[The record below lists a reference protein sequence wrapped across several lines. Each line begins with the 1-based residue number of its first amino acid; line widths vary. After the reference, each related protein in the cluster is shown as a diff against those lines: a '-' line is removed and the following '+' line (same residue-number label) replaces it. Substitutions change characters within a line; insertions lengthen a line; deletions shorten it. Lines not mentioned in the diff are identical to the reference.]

1 MFRFPNKLIC
11 VSEIVQETCLEVAI
25 EQFDAADFNRND
37 NGFIRNDIAQ
47 LARATSE
54 SEYQAMLKK
63 LVVLKN
69 EGGIPEGMKLS
80 DAVQLIKPRY
90 CQTPAEL
97 ERFASDVARLD
108 MEKLDEA
115 YRKSIDPASDSASD
129 SASEPASEPAS
140 VFK

>member
-1 MFRFPNKLIC
+1 MI
-11 VSEIVQETCLEVAI
+11 LEPDYLNDSAPMVAV

-69 EGGIPEGMKLS
+69 EGGIPDGMKLS

-108 MEKLDEA
+108 MEKLDDA
-115 YRKSIDPASDSASD
+115 YRKSIEASPEASPE
-129 SASEPASEPAS
+129 AAPEAAPE
-140 VFK
+140 VK

>member
-1 MFRFPNKLIC
+1 MFRFPNKMI
-11 VSEIVQETCLEVAI
+11 LEPDYLNDSAPMVAV

-69 EGGIPEGMKLS
+69 EGGIPDGMKLS

-115 YRKSIDPASDSASD
+115 YRKSIEQAQEQAQEKTQEQ
-129 SASEPASEPAS
+129 AQEQAQ
-140 VFK
+140 

>member
-1 MFRFPNKLIC
+1 MIC
-11 VSEIVQETCLEVAI
+11 VPEIVQETCLEVAI

-69 EGGIPEGMKLS
+69 DGGIPDGMKLS

-115 YRKSIDPASDSASD
+115 YRKSIEPVPEPTPEPAPDSAP
-129 SASEPASEPAS
+129 EPAPSPA
-140 VFK
+140 VK